1 MGCQLILKFEKLI
14 YHNTFHIVVTVT
26 SAVLMILL
34 LLSEINN
41 YIQPNISED
50 LFVDTTRSHK
60 LKINLDLTI
69 PRISCNCKDK
79 FYYVVAESRVNFN

>member
-1 MGCQLILKFEKLI
+1 
-14 YHNTFHIVVTVT
+14 
-26 SAVLMILL
+26 MILL

-41 YIQPNISED
+41 YLQPNISED

-69 PRISCNCKDK
+69 PRISCNCKDHFK
-79 FYYVVAESRVNFN
+79 LWVFMCELQLIHPIYTDLSLDAMDSAGDQHLHIGE